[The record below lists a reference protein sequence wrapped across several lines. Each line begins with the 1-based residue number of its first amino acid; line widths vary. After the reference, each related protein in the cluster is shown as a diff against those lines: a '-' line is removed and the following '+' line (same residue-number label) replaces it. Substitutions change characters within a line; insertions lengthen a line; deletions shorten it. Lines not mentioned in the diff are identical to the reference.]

1 MSGDPTALENLTSTV
16 DYKNVYKGTDF
27 QYILGPAGIK
37 ENIIL
42 KSDKSPSNFTSVYK
56 ANGLVPVQ
64 IDDKT
69 IEMRD
74 SDGKVIYTLTA
85 PFMEDAQGN
94 ASAGITLA
102 LIESK
107 NNTFTVKT
115 TLDEAWLN
123 EQSREYPVTVDPVL
137 KTEQSAKNVQSAFVS
152 SQNPNKCYKA
162 SGTDDMGSLY
172 VGNIYGYGQTESY
185 MKFTELP
192 ALGIADKVVDAKLYL
207 GLRKCEVG
215 LPVNVKRLV
224 EDWNEKR

>member
-137 KTEQSAKNVQSAFVS
+137 KTEQSAKMFNRHSYRPKIRINAIKHPARTIWAAFMWAIFTATVK
-152 SQNPNKCYKA
+152 PKA
-162 SGTDDMGSLY
+162 
-172 VGNIYGYGQTESY
+172 I
-185 MKFTELP
+185 
-192 ALGIADKVVDAKLYL
+192 
-207 GLRKCEVG
+207 
-215 LPVNVKRLV
+215 
-224 EDWNEKR
+224 